1 MHQENVREIIGNP
14 ETQATSDIRSHHT
27 EIILQMALN
36 TISPPHSIY
45 HLSNHSNTTKHTS
58 NKYITMSNSNPTI

>member
-45 HLSNHSNTTKHTS
+45 L
-58 NKYITMSNSNPTI
+58 